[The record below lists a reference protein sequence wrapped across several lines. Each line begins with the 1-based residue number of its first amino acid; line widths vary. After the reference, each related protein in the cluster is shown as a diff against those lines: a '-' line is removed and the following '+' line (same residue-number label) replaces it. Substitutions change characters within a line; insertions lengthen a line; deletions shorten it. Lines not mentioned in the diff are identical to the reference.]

1 MKATE
6 IRDRSTEELLG
17 LLDEKRQAL
26 FELEVRKGVA
36 DEASNPLEARTLR
49 RTIARIRT
57 VVNEREREQR
67 HG

>member
-1 MKATE
+1 MKASE
-6 IRDRSTEELLG
+6 IRDRSTEELRG

-36 DEASNPLEARTLR
+36 DEASNPLLARTLR
-49 RTIARIRT
+49 RTMARIKT
-57 VVNEREREQR
+57 IVKERESEQR

>member
-57 VVNEREREQR
+57 VMNEREREQR

>member
-6 IRDRSTEELLG
+6 IRDHSTEELLG
-17 LLDEKRQAL
+17 LLDDKRQEL

-36 DEASNPLEARTLR
+36 DEASNPLQARTLR

-57 VVNEREREQR
+57 VMKERESEQR

>member
-17 LLDEKRQAL
+17 LLDEKRQTL

-36 DEASNPLEARTLR
+36 DEASNPLQARTVR
-49 RTIARIRT
+49 RTIARIQT
-57 VVNEREREQR
+57 VMNEREREQR

>member
-1 MKATE
+1 MKASE

-17 LLDEKRQAL
+17 LLDEKRQEM

-36 DEASNPLEARTLR
+36 DEATNPLLARSVR
-49 RTIARIRT
+49 RTVARIRT
-57 VVNEREREQR
+57 VMKEREGEQR

>member
-1 MKATE
+1 MKAAE

-17 LLDEKRQAL
+17 LLEEKRQAL

-36 DEASNPLEARTLR
+36 DEASNPLLARTLR
-49 RTIARIRT
+49 RTMARIQT
-57 VVNEREREQR
+57 VMKERESEQR